1 MPIEDRLKKER
12 TSDFAYGAVGTY
24 AKGAVRTRAL
34 PAIGLEAEF
43 ATVVDDVLARPEAVF
58 HSPRNIVRGPLVHRT
73 GRSYHLPTGGAVYFD
88 TGVIEL
94 ATPMIEIERGCGA
107 RGTRALWE
115 SLGFLRKELDGWED
129 RHERTVRLVG
139 FSTHYNVSFELAPE
153 DANGRTVER
162 LAYLL
167 TYLIAVPVMLLAA
180 NRRSTGIG
188 VRPRGNRIEITADFT
203 PDAALM
209 AATATLIVGI
219 VRAVMQWPSYELS
232 ELARHRIPIVRSFV
246 PKKHSS
252 RKGWVAKVDCFPEN
266 PFTSD
271 VNAPKWTTASGARLS
286 LREMAGRT
294 TRQFWSSISALGDPL
309 SLQLIAAVMRGR
321 APSLLELPDRPAAYE
336 DVGRLCRWDDL
347 FPLTLLPR
355 SRYERVLGHAVSGRR
370 VHMYGSWHRPIGV
383 RGWTHIVF
391 RRESDGARRVMSL
404 DEMLAHLDAWDR
416 TSNRRISQR
425 RVYRT
430 ARDIERRL
438 VADRRA
444 ALGEVEHLRRR
455 ESDFASLDAELPPAK
470 KGVEHPLEKRVAV
483 ERETPLPL
491 TKEGSPAKVQLTAK
505 PAPRK
510 RRQREAAP
518 SAAEASKEAKAKASK
533 PPRTKGAKA
542 PKALQATKAPKAPRA
557 PRAAKATKAAR
568 PPEVVK
574 EPEALTQPKPA
585 RPRTRRPRRT
595 DDEVNP
601 NP

>member
-1 MPIEDRLKKER
+1 MPIQDRLKKQDR
-12 TSDFAYGAVGTY
+12 WSDFAYRSAGTETT
-24 AKGAVRTRAL
+24 GVSRIRAL

-43 ATVVDDVLARPEAVF
+43 ATVVDDALARPEAVF
-58 HSPRNIVRGPLVHRT
+58 RSPRNIVRGPLVHRT
-73 GRSYHLPTGGAVYFD
+73 GRAYHLPTGGAVYFD

-94 ATPMIEIERGCGA
+94 ATPMIEIDRGCGA

-129 RHERTVRLVG
+129 RHERDVRLVG
-139 FSTHYNVSFELAPE
+139 FSTHYNVSFELPPE
-153 DANGRTVER
+153 LSQGRTVEH

-167 TYLIAVPVMLLAA
+167 THVLAAPVMLLAA

-188 VRPRGNRIEITADFT
+188 VRPRGNRIEVTADFT

-219 VRAVMQWPSYELS
+219 VRAVMAWSSYELS
-232 ELARHRIPIVRSFV
+232 ELATHRIPVVRGFA

-252 RKGWVAKVDCFPEN
+252 RKGWVARDDCFPEN
-266 PFTSD
+266 PFTCD
-271 VNAPKWTTASGARLS
+271 VNAVKWTTVRGGRLS

-294 TRQFWSSISALGDPL
+294 TRQFWGSISALGDPL

-370 VHMYGSWHRPIGV
+370 VHMDGSWHRPVGV
-383 RGWTHIVF
+383 RGWTHVVF

-404 DEMLAHLDAWDR
+404 DQMLAHLDAWDR
-416 TSNRRISQR
+416 TSNRRVSQR

-438 VADRRA
+438 IADRRA

-455 ESDFASLDAELPPAK
+455 ESDFASLDAELPPAP
-470 KGVEHPLEKRVAV
+470 KGAERPVEERVAV

-491 TKEGSPAKVQLTAK
+491 AREGRPPKAAKPRPVKAVKARPAKAVQARATDDEPSDK
-505 PAPRK
+505 PAKRKRRQPEGPPKPRK
-510 RRQREAAP
+510 RRP
-518 SAAEASKEAKAKASK
+518 TSN
-533 PPRTKGAKA
+533 
-542 PKALQATKAPKAPRA
+542 
-557 PRAAKATKAAR
+557 
-568 PPEVVK
+568 
-574 EPEALTQPKPA
+574 
-585 RPRTRRPRRT
+585 
-595 DDEVNP
+595 DDELNP

>member
-1 MPIEDRLKKER
+1 
-12 TSDFAYGAVGTY
+12 
-24 AKGAVRTRAL
+24 
-34 PAIGLEAEF
+34 
-43 ATVVDDVLARPEAVF
+43 
-58 HSPRNIVRGPLVHRT
+58 
-73 GRSYHLPTGGAVYFD
+73 
-88 TGVIEL
+88 
-94 ATPMIEIERGCGA
+94 
-107 RGTRALWE
+107 
-115 SLGFLRKELDGWED
+115 
-129 RHERTVRLVG
+129 
-139 FSTHYNVSFELAPE
+139 
-153 DANGRTVER
+153 
-162 LAYLL
+162 
-167 TYLIAVPVMLLAA
+167 
-180 NRRSTGIG
+180 
-188 VRPRGNRIEITADFT
+188 
-203 PDAALM
+203 
-209 AATATLIVGI
+209 
-219 VRAVMQWPSYELS
+219 
-232 ELARHRIPIVRSFV
+232 
-246 PKKHSS
+246 
-252 RKGWVAKVDCFPEN
+252 
-266 PFTSD
+266 
-271 VNAPKWTTASGARLS
+271 
-286 LREMAGRT
+286 
-294 TRQFWSSISALGDPL
+294 
-309 SLQLIAAVMRGR
+309 
-321 APSLLELPDRPAAYE
+321 
-336 DVGRLCRWDDL
+336 
-347 FPLTLLPR
+347 
-355 SRYERVLGHAVSGRR
+355 VSGRR

-510 RRQREAAP
+510 RRQREAAAR
-518 SAAEASKEAKAKASK
+518 AAEAPNQAKTKAPK
-533 PPRTKGAKA
+533 PPRTKTAKA
-542 PKALQATKAPKAPRA
+542 PKALQATKAPKAPKA

-585 RPRTRRPRRT
+585 RPRTRRPKRT